1 VRQKGQGAGRSD
13 RRRDTAR
20 VRAYGGPG
28 GKRGAG
34 SGGPTDGSSSDRRSP
49 WGRWSPCTAVG
60 GWLADRGITG
70 ELTLIV
76 GSGFGSDGGREGLD
90 SPMLVEG
97 FLRAVVVSVGNAP
110 AGATEGVVHL
120 GGGPDQV
127 IALLDQQLARRAAH
141 RVPHIDRD
149 PA

>member
-1 VRQKGQGAGRSD
+1 M
-13 RRRDTAR
+13 
-20 VRAYGGPG
+20 
-28 GKRGAG
+28 
-34 SGGPTDGSSSDRRSP
+34 
-49 WGRWSPCTAVG
+49 G

-110 AGATEGVVHL
+110 ADSTDGVVHL
-120 GGGPDQV
+120 GGGPDVHQCSSCQSYFTGGSFVVVSWPLTAPV
-127 IALLDQQLARRAAH
+127 ITAH
-141 RVPHIDRD
+141 SSILSL
-149 PA
+149 